1 MTQGGFQM
9 KFSGS
14 QRRVYLLALALLVIA
29 VALASAWSL
38 WWRSDGSGG
47 AATTPTQDV
56 QSEQYEEPSQGSQAA
71 PETSEAPVDRQTAA
85 DSGSGAA
92 VGDGESRTSTIVYY
106 QDNYGYLVPVM
117 CSVPMEDGIAK
128 ATLNMMVQS
137 VGNDMQAARLGLRTV
152 LPENTK
158 IDLDISG
165 GLARIDLSREVL
177 DMPDAASESNMVNAV
192 VQTLTEFDSVD
203 KVEFL
208 IDGQKREKL
217 THGTPVAGQFTRGD
231 INLESV
237 EPTMAGAT
245 VQPVTLYFP
254 GDSGAVIVPVTRMVH
269 SRADVNTAVL
279 ELAKGPSDGNMLESV
294 VPAGCGLIDV
304 RVEDGVAK
312 LNFTSEFV
320 NLVENSDGG
329 RMALKALVLTC
340 TQFDGVDSVEIYVD
354 GRKYDATEGELGVP
368 TFMNVADSIVYDYI
382 QTQSAMLFDFE

>member
-1 MTQGGFQM
+1 M

-14 QRRVYLLALALLVIA
+14 QRRVYLLALALLLVA
-29 VALASAWSL
+29 VALASAWTL
-38 WWRSDGSGG
+38 WGKHDGAPG
-47 AATTPTQDV
+47 AASIPAQDA
-56 QSEQYEEPSQGSQAA
+56 QSEQDAEPSQGSQAA
-71 PETSEAPVDRQTAA
+71 SQSGEAPVDRQTAA
-85 DSGSGAA
+85 DSGRETAESG
-92 VGDGESRTSTIVYY
+92 GTPKTSTIVYY

-158 IDLDISG
+158 IDLDISD

-177 DMPDAASESNMVNAV
+177 DMADAAAESNMVNAV

-203 KVEFL
+203 RVEFL
-208 IDGQKREKL
+208 IDGQKRERL
-217 THGTPVAGQFTRGD
+217 THGTSVAGQFTRGD

-237 EPTMAGAT
+237 EPTMAGAS

-269 SRADVNTAVL
+269 SRADLNTAVL
-279 ELAKGPSDGNMLESV
+279 ELAKGPSNDDMLESV

-304 RVEDGVAK
+304 QVENGVAK

-340 TQFDGVDSVEIYVD
+340 TQFEGVDSVEIYVD
-354 GRKYDATEGELGVP
+354 GKKYDATQGELGVP

>member
-1 MTQGGFQM
+1 M

-38 WWRSDGSGG
+38 WGKPDGSPG
-47 AATTPTQDV
+47 ATTMPTQDV
-56 QSEQYEEPSQGSQAA
+56 QSGQEAEPSQGGQPLQGS
-71 PETSEAPVDRQTAA
+71 PEAEEAPADRQTAA
-85 DSGSGAA
+85 DSGTEAAASGGA
-92 VGDGESRTSTIVYY
+92 RTSTIVYY

-152 LPENTK
+152 LPEDTK
-158 IDLDISG
+158 IDLDISN

-177 DMPDAASESNMVNAV
+177 DMADAAAESNMVSAV

-203 KVEFL
+203 RVEFL
-208 IDGQKREKL
+208 IDGQKRETL

-237 EPTMAGAT
+237 EPTMAGAS

-279 ELAKGPSDGNMLESV
+279 ELAKGPSNGDMLESV

-304 RVEDGVAK
+304 QVENGVAK

-354 GRKYDATEGELGVP
+354 GRKYDATQGELGVP

>member
-1 MTQGGFQM
+1 M
-9 KFSGS
+9 KFSGN

-29 VALASAWSL
+29 VALASTWTL
-38 WWRSDGSGG
+38 WGRTAAGNEEADI
-47 AATTPTQDV
+47 ATTPTGDV
-56 QSEQYEEPSQGSQAA
+56 RPSPDETPQASTEPM
-71 PETSEAPVDRQTAA
+71 DRQTSADGAA
-85 DSGSGAA
+85 DAGGA
-92 VGDGESRTSTIVYY
+92 SKTSTIVYY

-128 ATLNMMVQS
+128 ATLNLMVQS

-158 IDLDISG
+158 IDLDISH
-165 GLARIDLSREVL
+165 GLARIDLSKEVL
-177 DMPDAASESNMVNAV
+177 DMADAAAESNMVNAI

-217 THGTPVAGQFTRGD
+217 THGTPVGGQFTRGD

-237 EPTMAGAT
+237 EPTMAEVSAE
-245 VQPVTLYFP
+245 PVTLYFP

-269 SRADVNTAVL
+269 SRPDVNTAVL
-279 ELAKGPSDGNMLESV
+279 ELAKGPSNSDMLESV

-304 RVEDGVAK
+304 QVENGVAK

-320 NLVENSDGG
+320 NLVQNTDGG

-340 TQFDGVDSVEIYVD
+340 TQFDGIDAVEIYVD
-354 GRKYDATEGELGVP
+354 GKKYDTAQGELGVP
-368 TFMNVADSIVYDYI
+368 TFMNMADSIVYDYI

>member
-1 MTQGGFQM
+1 M
-9 KFSGS
+9 KLSGS
-14 QRRVYLLALALLVIA
+14 QRRVYLLALALLA
-29 VALASAWSL
+29 VAIALASAWSL
-38 WWRSDGSGG
+38 WGKSDGAPG
-47 AATTPTQDV
+47 ATTMPTQDV
-56 QSEQYEEPSQGSQAA
+56 QSGQDAEPSQGLQPPQEADEAPADRQAA
-71 PETSEAPVDRQTAA
+71 ADGGAEAA
-85 DSGSGAA
+85 DGSGGAK
-92 VGDGESRTSTIVYY
+92 TSTIVYY

-158 IDLDISG
+158 IDLDISN

-177 DMPDAASESNMVNAV
+177 DMADAAAESNMVNAV

-208 IDGQKREKL
+208 IDGQKRETL

-237 EPTMAGAT
+237 EPTMAGAS

-279 ELAKGPSDGNMLESV
+279 ELAKGPGNGDVLESV

-304 RVEDGVAK
+304 QVENGVAK

-354 GRKYDATEGELGVP
+354 GRKYDATQGELGVP

>member
-1 MTQGGFQM
+1 M

-14 QRRVYLLALALLVIA
+14 QRRVYLLALALLVVA
-29 VALASAWSL
+29 VALASAWTL
-38 WWRSDGSGG
+38 WGKPDGLLG
-47 AATTPTQDV
+47 AATMPGQEDQSAQDM
-56 QSEQYEEPSQGSQAA
+56 EPSQGLQPPQTASEAA
-71 PETSEAPVDRQTAA
+71 PAPVDRQTSA
-85 DSGSGAA
+85 DSGADSVA
-92 VGDGESRTSTIVYY
+92 GDGRARTSTIVYY